1 MSVLTAG
8 STVLPDPAYQ
18 GYTTK
23 TEELTKADRNTL
35 GNLIK
40 ERITQKV
47 TITAEWKGLTK
58 AQKDAIISSTGANTF
73 SLTYYDLETDGTA
86 TGTFYRGSEMEIVA
100 YGRFNGSC
108 FQYYDIK
115 ASFIEV

>member
-40 ERITQKV
+40 ERITEKV
-47 TITAEWKGLTK
+47 TITCEWKGLTK
-58 AQKDAIISSTGANTF
+58 AEKDKVISSTSANTF
-73 SLTYYDLETDGTA
+73 SLTYFNLGDDSTA
-86 TGTFYRGSEMEIVA
+86 TGTFYRGSETEIVA
-100 YGRFNGSC
+100 YGRFDGSK
-108 FQYYDIK
+108 FQYYDVK
-115 ASFIEV
+115 TTFVEV

>member
-8 STVLPDPAYQ
+8 SIVLPDPAYQ
-18 GYTTK
+18 GYTTS

-40 ERITQKV
+40 ERITEKV
-47 TITAEWKGLTK
+47 TISAEWKGLSK
-58 AQKDAIISSTGANTF
+58 AEKDIIVSSTGANTF
-73 SLTYYDLETDGTA
+73 SLTYFNLDDDSTA
-86 TGTFYRGSEMEIVA
+86 TGTFYRGSGMEIKG
-100 YGRFNGSC
+100 YGKFDGTC
-108 FQYYDIK
+108 FQYYDVT